1 MDTTTP
7 SLSRSLWQR
16 WSPFSRGDDATRQA
30 ALRAHEAVAAAPPE
44 VLAAWFEADTCRN
57 CSADLTGKY
66 CSACGQEKAT
76 RLGQN
81 AVRKEAWDKVRVYEN
96 DLVRSTLRLLR
107 APGTVAREF
116 VLGMRKRHVHPLKLL
131 LAAIAVLLIVLAQ
144 TRYLNSSSASVNKAM
159 EVIKKYADWS
169 FSLGI
174 VAILVS
180 SWLVFRRRLDYN
192 LVEHLVLAVYTH
204 FLVLCATILNLLPLL
219 VWFDAAWLAWH
230 KQYSGYWM
238 TAIELSVVAVAF
250 TQFFRIETR
259 RDVLRLALAAG
270 LFYGIKKSLL
280 WLYAWALVKLM
291 LANVL

>member
-1 MDTTTP
+1 MDTAP
-7 SLSRSLWQR
+7 SLSRTLWQR

-30 ALRAHEAVAAAPPE
+30 AERAHEAVAAAPPE
-44 VLAAWFEADTCRN
+44 VLVAWFEADTCRN
-57 CSADLTGKY
+57 CGADLSGKY
-66 CSACGQEKAT
+66 CSACGQEKAA
-76 RLGQN
+76 RLGQS
-81 AVRKEAWDKVRVYEN
+81 AVRKEAWDKLRVYEN
-96 DLVRSTLRLLR
+96 DLVRSTLRVFH

-144 TRYLNSSSASVNKAM
+144 TRYLSSSSVSVNKAL

-169 FSLGI
+169 FSLGV
-174 VAILVS
+174 VAILAS
-180 SWLVFRRRLDYN
+180 SWLVFGRRLGYN

-204 FLVLCATILNLLPLL
+204 FLVLCAAILNLLPLL
-219 VWFDAAWLAWH
+219 MWRDAAWLAWH

-238 TAIELSVVAVAF
+238 TVIELGVVALAF
-250 TQFFRIETR
+250 TQFFHIETR
-259 RDVLRLALAAG
+259 RDVLRLTLATA

-280 WLYAWALVKLM
+280 WLYAWTLVKLV